1 MSNERRTK
9 KHTESAMID
18 LDKARQ
24 EYAERR
30 QELVRMRER
39 WIEEIREYSEFLRGR
54 AEKDGGEEAGG

>member
-1 MSNERRTK
+1 
-9 KHTESAMID
+9 MID

-39 WIEEIREYSEFLRGR
+39 WIDEMREFSEFLRDR
-54 AEKDGGEEAGG
+54 AERKGREEADG

>member
-1 MSNERRTK
+1 
-9 KHTESAMID
+9 MID

-24 EYAERR
+24 EFAERR

-39 WIEEIREYSEFLRGR
+39 WIEEIQEYSEFLRGR